1 MKFASIPT
9 GAMNHVDGVFGMNP
23 VVPGEAVQLGRNKK
37 GIAELLQGGRVVA
50 ISDTKP
56 QLLSF
61 AAINRL
67 PVVDYT
73 DRHPAL
79 DSVASEPP
87 VFTID

>member
-1 MKFASIPT
+1 
-9 GAMNHVDGVFGMNP
+9 
-23 VVPGEAVQLGRNKK
+23 
-37 GIAELLQGGRVVA
+37 VA